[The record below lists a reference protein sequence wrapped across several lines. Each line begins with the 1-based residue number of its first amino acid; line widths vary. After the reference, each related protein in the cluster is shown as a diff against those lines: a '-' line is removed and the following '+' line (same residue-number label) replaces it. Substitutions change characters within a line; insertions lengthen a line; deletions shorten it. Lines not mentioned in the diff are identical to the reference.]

1 MEKELNDSKDIRR
14 LVDAFHKRAEAD
26 DLLGPIFSGIRL
38 SDKNALYEYW
48 SKVLLTEPSDQHERF
63 PEHITLMFTT
73 QHFFRW
79 RTLFIETI
87 DKYCTGPTAE
97 KAKVMVIRKSEEF
110 LSRLELSR
118 F

>member
-1 MEKELNDSKDIRR
+1 MENELNEGEDIRQ
-14 LVDAFHKRAEAD
+14 LVDAFHQRAGED
-26 DLLGPIFSGIRL
+26 DLLGPIFSRIHL
-38 SDKNALYEYW
+38 EDKNALYDYW
-48 SKVLLTEPSDQHERF
+48 SKVLLTEPSNQNERF

-87 DKYCTGPTAE
+87 DRYCTGPVAE

-110 LSRLELSR
+110 LSKLELSR

>member
-1 MEKELNDSKDIRR
+1 MENEINDSKDIRN
-14 LVDAFHKRAEAD
+14 LVDAFHLRAGED
-26 DLLGPIFSGIRL
+26 DLLGPIFSKIPPH
-38 SDKNALYEYW
+38 DKQALYAYW
-48 SKVLLTEPSDQHERF
+48 SKALLTEASDQHERF

-87 DKYCTGPTAE
+87 DRYYTGAVAE

-110 LSRLELSR
+110 LSKLELSR